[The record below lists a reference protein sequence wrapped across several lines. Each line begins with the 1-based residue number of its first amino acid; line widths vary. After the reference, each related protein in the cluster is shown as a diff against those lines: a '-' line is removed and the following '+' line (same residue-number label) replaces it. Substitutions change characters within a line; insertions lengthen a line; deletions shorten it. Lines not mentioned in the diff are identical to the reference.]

1 MGRDFEGKKLL
12 LLGGVRQTLGIVE
25 EAHKLGL
32 AVYVTDNREDSPAKK
47 VADKSFMVNAMDVDA
62 VVKLCREE
70 KIDGLITGY
79 VDMLLPYAQQI
90 CERLGMPFWGD
101 AKNIEMCIN
110 KDLFKRACE
119 HEGVSTVP
127 WKEVTRENYREMADI
142 IKVPVVIK
150 PVDNSG
156 SRGVVKCYIQENLL
170 SSLEKALT
178 FSPSGKLLVEKCM
191 NINNE
196 FSTYYIMN
204 HGNYYLTCMGDRLV
218 TEISPEIA
226 PVGRGM
232 ICPSRHLDL
241 WMDTMDAA
249 VKAFFDENNMKN
261 GFAFL
266 QGFYDE
272 EDNKL
277 YVHEIGYRAVGGFS
291 YKYVEHYSGFNRI
304 SELIKFAIT
313 GSMDQSEIEKSNPY
327 FDGYAVTV
335 TASLKP
341 GIISKI
347 EGVEKIQSLENVIY
361 LLPMYGVG
369 DVIKESTL
377 GTLASVFS
385 YFLCTVKS
393 KTELTDIINTV
404 KNELAVLDEN
414 GNSMLNEIMDPS
426 EIEMQ

>member
-1 MGRDFEGKKLL
+1 MKRFEGKKLL
-12 LLGGVRQTLGIVE
+12 ILGGVRQTLGIVE
-25 EAHKLGL
+25 EARKLGL
-32 AVYVTDNREDSPAKK
+32 TVYVTDNRADSPAKK

-62 VVKLCREE
+62 VVQLCREE

-90 CERLGMPFWGD
+90 CEKLGLPFWGD
-101 AKNIEMCIN
+101 AQNIEMCIN
-110 KDLFKRACE
+110 KDLFKIACE
-119 HEGVSTVP
+119 HAGVPTVP
-127 WKEVTRENYREMADI
+127 WKEVTRENYREMAAELR
-142 IKVPVVIK
+142 VPVVIK

-156 SRGVVKCYIQENLL
+156 SRGVFKCYAQEELL
-170 SSLEKALT
+170 PALEKALS
-178 FSPSGKLLVEKCM
+178 FSPSGRLLVEKCM
-191 NINNE
+191 NIHNE

-218 TEISPEIA
+218 TEITPEIA

-232 ICPSRHLDL
+232 ICPSKHLDL
-241 WMDTMDAA
+241 WMQTCDGA
-249 VKAFFDENNMKN
+249 VKRFFDENNMKN

-266 QGFYDE
+266 QGFYDAD
-272 EDNKL
+272 DNRL

-304 SELIKFAIT
+304 SELIKFAVT

-341 GIISKI
+341 GKIAKI
-347 EGVEKIQSLENVIY
+347 EGVEKIRALKNVIY
-361 LLPMYGVG
+361 MLPMYGEG
-369 DVIKESTL
+369 DVLKESTQ

-385 YFLCTVKS
+385 YFLCAVKNRA
-393 KTELTDIINTV
+393 ELAEIIETV
-404 KNELAVLDEN
+404 KNELTVLDEN
-414 GNSMLNEIMDPS
+414 GSSMLNEIMDPD
-426 EIEMQ
+426 ELDMQ